1 MNDVLLNMGLS
12 LGFGVLGIVL
22 LIFGYWLFDKVL
34 TALDFNKELKE
45 NNIAV
50 AIVVAGFMIAIGIII
65 SGVVA

>member
-1 MNDVLLNMGLS
+1 MNEVLFNMGLS
-12 LGFGVLGIVL
+12 FGFGILGIIL
-22 LIFGYWLFDKVL
+22 LILGYWLFDKVL

-45 NNIAV
+45 NNVAV